1 MNRKSIESTNRIY
14 WIDIAKILGIF
25 FIYLGHMGD
34 AAGLAYGFVFQFHVA
49 LFFFISGCMETK
61 NNRNFSDNFIHKCR
75 CVLIPF
81 FLFFLLTI
89 ACRFFM
95 SFNYEEIANC
105 LYEMVLGGVRN
116 HYGVKSLWF
125 LSALFSTCVLFSII
139 KRVRNRVLI
148 LILSCGCYLMTQLL
162 LPNTPVVTPSWIYNI
177 DSALYYVIFY
187 ALGYVLFPYISVF
200 LQEQKYKMLRFYL
213 TVLLLLYSAFS
224 FVRINPADSFFG
236 FIPRGELLYQIV
248 HPMILILMV
257 CCVSYY
263 LQPFILLRN
272 MGKVTLYFCGNEY
285 VVKRLLERF
294 VIEKFSLQGI
304 FEHQILT
311 YTYVF
316 FLMLVVYFLV
326 APMEQ
331 KFVRWI
337 KARIDTFRE

>member
-1 MNRKSIESTNRIY
+1 
-14 WIDIAKILGIF
+14 
-25 FIYLGHMGD
+25 
-34 AAGLAYGFVFQFHVA
+34 
-49 LFFFISGCMETK
+49 
-61 NNRNFSDNFIHKCR
+61 
-75 CVLIPF
+75 
-81 FLFFLLTI
+81 
-89 ACRFFM
+89 
-95 SFNYEEIANC
+95 
-105 LYEMVLGGVRN
+105 
-116 HYGVKSLWF
+116 
-125 LSALFSTCVLFSII
+125 
-139 KRVRNRVLI
+139 
-148 LILSCGCYLMTQLL
+148 
-162 LPNTPVVTPSWIYNI
+162 
-177 DSALYYVIFY
+177 
-187 ALGYVLFPYISVF
+187 
-200 LQEQKYKMLRFYL
+200 MLRFYL

-272 MGKVTLYFCGNEY
+272 MGKLTLYFCGNEY